1 MPSSRPSLLGL
12 PILMIAAAC
21 FCVVVPFF
29 WLGIPS
35 GHDFEF
41 HFNSWLEVVQHW
53 REGSLYPHWAAMT
66 HYGYGEARFIFYPPL
81 SWILGGL
88 IGLVLP
94 WKLVSAADIWITLIL
109 SGVSMFVLARR
120 WFSRNDALLAAI
132 FYALNPYHLVIV
144 YWRSAMAELL
154 ASALMPLLLLFVLQ
168 FEEQRPRKIIAAL
181 GLILAAAWLTDVPAA
196 VMMNYSLA
204 VLVIC
209 VAIVRRSWKVLAY
222 AAAAVALSAAI
233 ASIYVIPVLHQQ
245 HWVNINQVLAPGVR
259 PIDNFLFTTTS
270 DTDHNIFNRLVSVV
284 GSWNIATV
292 SGMPALSWHARKQ
305 LLWRLLLAWAAL
317 CTLLMLRFTLPLWN
331 HLPELRYVQL
341 PWRWLLCLNVG
352 FGIGIVL
359 AVRRWWARALIYLIA
374 IASVVCVWHRVLPPW
389 WDNSGDIQEMVDNQ
403 QDQVGNE
410 GTDEYVPLGVDPY
423 DADQKAPQVR
433 YVGVGTAK
441 IEVQSWDSEKRVMVV
456 NATAHGQLILRLF
469 NYRLWNAEVNDHS
482 IETETMPQT
491 GQMVVPIKRGEN
503 RVQIKFAEGWDRPV
517 GAAVSILGLIVA
529 FMLLRPVQTASL

>member
-1 MPSSRPSLLGL
+1 
-12 PILMIAAAC
+12 MI
-21 FCVVVPFF
+21 PFF

-53 REGSLYPHWAAMT
+53 REGSLYPHWAAMA

-81 SWILGGL
+81 SWILGAL
-88 IGLVLP
+88 VALVLP
-94 WKLVSAADIWITLIL
+94 WKLVSAADIWLTLIL
-109 SGVSMFVLARR
+109 SSVSMFVLARR
-120 WFSRNDALLAAI
+120 WFSRNDAVVAAVV
-132 FYALNPYHLVIV
+132 YALNPYHLVIV

-168 FEEQRPRKIIAAL
+168 FEEERPGKIVAAL
-181 GLILAAAWLTDVPAA
+181 GLVLAAAWLTDVPAA

-204 VLVIC
+204 VLVVG
-209 VAIVRRSWKVLAY
+209 VAIVRRSWKILAY

-259 PIDNFLFTTTS
+259 PIDNFLFTTTN

-284 GSWNIATV
+284 GSWNIAIV
-292 SGMPALSWHARKQ
+292 SGMLALSWHARKQ

-317 CTLLMLRFTLPLWN
+317 CTLLMLRCTLPLWN

-374 IASVVCVWHRVLPPW
+374 IASVVYVWHRVLPPW

-403 QDQVGNE
+403 QDQIGNE
-410 GTDEYVPLGVDPY
+410 GTDEYVPAGADPY

-433 YVGVGTAK
+433 YVGAGTAK
-441 IEVQSWDSEKRVMVV
+441 IDVQTWDSEKRVMVV

-469 NYRLWNAEVNDHS
+469 NYRLWNAEVNGHS

-491 GQMVVPIKRGEN
+491 GQMIVPIKRGEN
-503 RVQIKFAEGWDRPV
+503 RVRVKFAEGWDRPA
-517 GAAVSILGLIVA
+517 GAVISIIGLAIVA
-529 FMLLRPVQTASL
+529 LLIHGHGAS